1 MEILKIKKIGRFVS
15 LDAEQNHHI
24 EKQFL
29 SPNNAFVKEKY
40 PLKQKLFTKKI
51 MTSKIFGMPQASCF

>member
-15 LDAEQNHHI
+15 LYAEQNHHT

-40 PLKQKLFTKKI
+40 PLKQKLFTKK
-51 MTSKIFGMPQASCF
+51 S